1 MCQWHSLKT
10 RKPIRLDVA
19 YRPWMSERKPAGKTE
34 VWNRI
39 RRLRKELDEIMAAMY
54 AVSDEFKHIF
64 RAPWPMHLSVQKL
77 KTGAVYLRWRK
88 SGVKGQQPYLQLDS
102 ATGLELLRAQ
112 PPAVRRQYFRFHQML
127 LELNLWHSLCLA
139 ELRRMEGYAD
149 QLKAFQGLKS
159 VMGE

>member
-1 MCQWHSLKT
+1 
-10 RKPIRLDVA
+10 
-19 YRPWMSERKPAGKTE
+19 MSERKPTGKTE

-39 RRLRKELDEIMAAMY
+39 RRLRKELDEITAAMY
-54 AVSDEFKHIF
+54 AASHEFKHIF
-64 RAPWPMHLSVQKL
+64 RALWPMHLSVQKL

-112 PPAVRRQYFRFHQML
+112 PPAVRRQYFRFRQML
-127 LELNLWHSLCLA
+127 LELNLRHSVCLA
-139 ELRRMEGYAD
+139 ELRRMERYAD

-159 VMGE
+159 VIGE